1 MKKIKL
7 IIGLVVFTLMG
18 FMLFAADHIEAPDV
32 KGGSSDITDFYAFQA
47 ENTNNVVFVANI
59 QGLLSPTAT
68 ESAKFDEDVLI
79 EFNIDTDL
87 DYIEDLVIQALPRNG
102 KMYFFGPYEPSAT
115 GLNSS
120 LPQDGSEYGVLITPY
135 SSSPIIG
142 TKGAMKFFAGPRDDP
157 FFMDFAKHE
166 EIIGKTADGF
176 NNPGSDTFKGTNVL
190 SIVVEVPKSMIGG
203 SGNINTWVESK
214 AKQ

>member
-87 DYIEDLVIQALPRNG
+87 DYIEDLVI
-102 KMYFFGPYEPSAT
+102 
-115 GLNSS
+115 
-120 LPQDGSEYGVLITPY
+120 
-135 SSSPIIG
+135 
-142 TKGAMKFFAGPRDDP
+142 
-157 FFMDFAKHE
+157 
-166 EIIGKTADGF
+166 
-176 NNPGSDTFKGTNVL
+176 
-190 SIVVEVPKSMIGG
+190 
-203 SGNINTWVESK
+203 
-214 AKQ
+214 